1 MLNLL
6 NIVRISG
13 TGGGTGWMVSDS
25 DDTADHPNDP
35 PSPHCAAQTSSF
47 SYFSSISFSFSY
59 FSHKHARFG
68 KEKCCWYFGPEEFIP
83 SKCFCHCYFHCHW
96 PCHCHLEHHRH
107 PLETVSAPGLFN
119 SSAVSGEP
127 SCCERRH
134 HANKISRLP
143 PFSLFYI

>member
-6 NIVRISG
+6 NILRWCGGLVRG
-13 TGGGTGWMVSDS
+13 WGGWWVTVM
-25 DDTADHPNDP
+25 TQQITLMIP
-35 PSPHCAAQTSSF
+35 PPIIVQLKPPAFHIFPQFIFHIFHTNLLAL
-47 SYFSSISFSFSY
+47 
-59 FSHKHARFG
+59 ARRNTFN
-68 KEKCCWYFGPEEFIP
+68 YFGLEEYIP